1 MPGLGIDNKDLGE
14 LEEQIDSLKQEM
26 QDLKSALQGEA
37 ETSERQRLEE
47 AIQAKEQTLIYL
59 EGELEEADEETQG
72 LRRSSRRRN
81 PTEKMHA
88 LQTEVAEKK
97 VKGLLCMYDQWKIL
111 VRTARNQLKS
121 DIPESELGLLID
133 TLVKTSRVEAAA
145 ELAAK
150 EAEYEMQFEEQK
162 QKCVLE
168 RLQAEREVRAARAR
182 LEVYN
187 QATKRED
194 SNTEKR
200 NTRETK
206 RDKAS
211 VFSTQIATDSE
222 KQGLAKKSPKP
233 PCVLC
238 QDSRH
243 QLHGCS
249 KFMAMSLEER
259 RKYIK
264 EKRLCYGCLKP
275 GHGVKDCRYRHICTA
290 SLCHRVTIKELP
302 PITPAQAIRILE
314 SDFKNSGVDSKMV
327 SQDDI
332 VFLNMMNEGI
342 HKNSQGHYEM
352 PLPFKK
358 RPSLPDNKQLATV
371 RLNHL
376 KRKLLKDGR
385 HKEHYVKFMNEVIE
399 RGDTEEIKDHGIEGE
414 RWYIPHHGVYHNKK
428 SDKLRVVFDCSAK
441 YQETSLNDHL
451 LSGPDLTNNLTGVLI
466 RFRQYPVALTCDI
479 ERMFHQ
485 FHVNEND
492 RNYLRFLWWKGGDL
506 NTQPEEFRM
515 KVHLFGAASSPGCA
529 NYGMKQL
536 AKENRDLYPLG
547 SQFVMKNF
555 YVDDGVTSVKS
566 TEDAIQ
572 LAREAQE
579 LCTRGGLRLHKFV
592 SNDRAV
598 LESIQPSER
607 GADVKNLDLSF
618 DDLPLERA
626 LGIQWDIE
634 SDCFRLQVNL
644 KIQPETRRGILSTVA
659 SLYDPLGFV
668 APFLLKGKGI
678 LQDMCRRGIGWDD
691 PLTDELQPQ
700 WERWRSD
707 LVNLDKITIPRC
719 YAPADFGKIIKTE
732 LHHFSDASTKG
743 YGQCTYLRLQNKEGD
758 VHCAL
763 VIGKS
768 RVSPT
773 KITTIPRLELSAA
786 VVSVKISDMLK
797 EELGF
802 PDAKEV
808 FWTDSKVVLGYIN
821 NEARRF
827 HTFVAN
833 RLQKIHLTTTPHQW
847 KYVPTD
853 ENPADHASRG
863 LTASE
868 LSSSIWFTGPQFLWK
883 KEIVLPE
890 DGIPELTIG
899 DPEVRSAQ
907 ALKTK
912 TTEQVSIVDRLSK
925 LSSWSRATRAI
936 ARILRRISK
945 NRSNCLTTVTEREN
959 AERVIIRSLQEQVYE
974 DELQLIRKG
983 VPLPSHN
990 ELYRLDAFLDED
1002 GVLKVGGRLCNSSL
1016 SNLLKHPAIIPKH
1029 HHISKM
1035 IIACCHENVKHQ
1047 GKGLTINEIRSNG
1060 YWIPGINRAVATH
1073 IRQCMSCRR
1082 HRKPTEEQRMAD
1094 LPPERVDPSPPFTY
1108 CGMDCF
1114 GPFLVRQGRK
1124 VNKRLDD
1131 ASLRAFL
1138 YEAMAIVNS
1147 RPLTT
1152 DNLNDPNSLD
1162 PLTPNHL
1169 LTMKSIR
1176 ALPPPGAFVREDMYA
1191 RKRWR
1196 HVQYLAEQFWS
1207 RWRRE
1212 YLANIA
1218 IRQRWH
1224 TSRRN
1229 LQIGDIVMVRDDN
1242 LPRNEWRFGRVSETT
1257 ADKDGLVRR
1266 VQVCLGDRKLGKKGE
1281 RVHKLSVIER
1291 PVQKL
1296 VLLLETS

>member
-1 MPGLGIDNKDLGE
+1 
-14 LEEQIDSLKQEM
+14 
-26 QDLKSALQGEA
+26 
-37 ETSERQRLEE
+37 
-47 AIQAKEQTLIYL
+47 
-59 EGELEEADEETQG
+59 
-72 LRRSSRRRN
+72 
-81 PTEKMHA
+81 
-88 LQTEVAEKK
+88 
-97 VKGLLCMYDQWKIL
+97 
-111 VRTARNQLKS
+111 
-121 DIPESELGLLID
+121 
-133 TLVKTSRVEAAA
+133 
-145 ELAAK
+145 
-150 EAEYEMQFEEQK
+150 
-162 QKCVLE
+162 
-168 RLQAEREVRAARAR
+168 
-182 LEVYN
+182 
-187 QATKRED
+187 
-194 SNTEKR
+194 
-200 NTRETK
+200 
-206 RDKAS
+206 
-211 VFSTQIATDSE
+211 
-222 KQGLAKKSPKP
+222 
-233 PCVLC
+233 
-238 QDSRH
+238 
-243 QLHGCS
+243 
-249 KFMAMSLEER
+249 
-259 RKYIK
+259 
-264 EKRLCYGCLKP
+264 
-275 GHGVKDCRYRHICTA
+275 
-290 SLCHRVTIKELP
+290 
-302 PITPAQAIRILE
+302 
-314 SDFKNSGVDSKMV
+314 
-327 SQDDI
+327 
-332 VFLNMMNEGI
+332 
-342 HKNSQGHYEM
+342 
-352 PLPFKK
+352 
-358 RPSLPDNKQLATV
+358 
-371 RLNHL
+371 
-376 KRKLLKDGR
+376 
-385 HKEHYVKFMNEVIE
+385 
-399 RGDTEEIKDHGIEGE
+399 
-414 RWYIPHHGVYHNKK
+414 
-428 SDKLRVVFDCSAK
+428 
-441 YQETSLNDHL
+441 
-451 LSGPDLTNNLTGVLI
+451 
-466 RFRQYPVALTCDI
+466 
-479 ERMFHQ
+479 MFHQ

-536 AKENRDLYPLG
+536 ATENRNLYPLG
-547 SQFVMKNF
+547 SQFVMNNF

-707 LVNLDKITIPRC
+707 MVNLDKLTIPRC
-719 YAPADFGKIIKTE
+719 YAPAGFGKIIKTE
-732 LHHFSDASTKG
+732 LHHFSDASMKG
-743 YGQCTYLRLQNKEGD
+743 YSQCTYLRLQNKEGD

-768 RVSPT
+768 CVSPT

-833 RLQKIHLTTTPHQW
+833 RLQKIHLSTTPQQW

-863 LTASE
+863 LTARE

-907 ALKTK
+907 AIKTK

-1124 VNKRLDD
+1124 VNKRYGLLFTCFSSHAIHIEMLDDMTTDAFINGLRCFIAIRGAVRQIKSDQGSNFIGAKNELKETLKEVDAERLVSFLSEKQCDFCMNAPHSSHVGSVWERQIRTVRSILKSTIDLSSGRLDD

-1191 RKRWR
+1191 RKRPQQPKVMAWLWACLFLLPAIF
-1196 HVQYLAEQFWS
+1196 HQQVLGVTVTCLWEGYFLVGGNVSGACQVGLAPLGCGGQSLRLTAAGEPVLAYRYANDSAHFTVPAASESTLHLRCELTCAGLKPLPYCDVTLQGGC
-1207 RWRRE
+1207 E
-1212 YLANIA
+1212 YELIL
-1218 IRQRWH
+1218 R
-1224 TSRRN
+1224 
-1229 LQIGDIVMVRDDN
+1229 
-1242 LPRNEWRFGRVSETT
+1242 
-1257 ADKDGLVRR
+1257 GLGFRA
-1266 VQVCLGDRKLGKKGE
+1266 G
-1281 RVHKLSVIER
+1281 
-1291 PVQKL
+1291 
-1296 VLLLETS
+1296 TY